1 MVTLCAPVKSDSL
14 ACQLFSYRGNTVAID
29 LLGAVVPIILSVL
42 IIFILMFNGKKRIS
56 LRRVVGYLLLTFF
69 IGFTAAVFYQV
80 FEGGLAVSAALPI
93 MGVIFPAAILQ
104 SVLLERRNL
113 RAINLSNIRNMTSP
127 ILRSLGKSY
136 VVGTFGIVL
145 SDLVRIFGLDNVIVA
160 LNVSPM
166 IIGAYQYE
174 DGVFVDGLWMMFFS
188 LLVIT
193 IIYGF
198 SKNLHPN
205 FKNKLVPQ

>member
-1 MVTLCAPVKSDSL
+1 M
-14 ACQLFSYRGNTVAID
+14 
-29 LLGAVVPIILSVL
+29 LGAAVPIVLSVL
-42 IIFILMFNGKKRIS
+42 IIFILMRNGKKKIGS
-56 LRRVVGYLLLTFF
+56 LRVAGYFLLTFL
-69 IGFTAAVFYQV
+69 IGVVVAVFYQV

-93 MGVIFPAAILQ
+93 MGIIFPAAIIQ
-104 SVLLERRNL
+104 SVSLERSNFRP
-113 RAINLSNIRNMTSP
+113 IDLSNVTNTLGP

-145 SDLVRIFGLDNVIVA
+145 SDLFRIFGIGNVIVA

-188 LLVIT
+188 LLVIAV
-193 IIYGF
+193 IYGF
-198 SKNLHPN
+198 ARSLHP
-205 FKNKLVPQ
+205 KPENKFGQ